1 MTIIIG
7 CICLLVWFAS
17 IPKFNHPIFGSTI
30 KGALY
35 YAKVS
40 VALGVAAIP
49 EGLPAVISLC
59 LALGT
64 SRMAKKNVIVRKLSS
79 VETLGCTSVICTD
92 KTGTLTTNKMTVKS
106 LITCSSIDND
116 DYDYDRSSSYSDV
129 NANNSDDIGNYN
141 KNSNSN
147 SRRIPNSNLLCQERF
162 VDGVSYNP
170 IGEIS
175 NFTPDMMNLSTMKIL
190 ASICSL
196 CNNNAHIE
204 YKDNQ
209 FQRVGEPTEVALKV
223 LVEKLGVVNIPRSDD
238 LSIMAHQYNDI
249 WNNKF
254 KVLSI
259 LEFNRDRKSM
269 SVLVKCLSDQLCDDD
284 DKGNKGNSKNNIDRD
299 LLPTNYLFV
308 KGASEMIIQRCNRIQ
323 LENGKI
329 IKLTDELKEFWLMKA
344 KELAMRPL
352 RCLGLAYKY
361 HDDLGSKLN
370 NINTVDEANQCDLL
384 QDNNNNY
391 LNIENDMILI
401 GICGIKDPARPEV
414 ANAILKCAIAGIRV
428 MMITGDS
435 KETAI
440 AIAKDVNIFDDNN
453 DVALSNSFTSKEFFE
468 HDYQTQL
475 DLLRTG
481 NKVFCRAEPKD
492 KQKLITMLDEL
503 NEIIAMTGDGVN
515 DAPALQQANIGIAM
529 GITGTEVAKSA
540 SDMILADDNF
550 ATIVNAVE
558 EGRNIYTNM
567 QTFISFLISCNIGEV
582 ITIFIAT
589 ILGIPEPL
597 TPLHLLWV
605 NLITDGPPAT
615 ALGYNPSDP
624 TCMNKKPRSK
634 NESILSKWLLIRYV
648 ITGCYVG
655 FATVA
660 IFTWWYMNKGVTF
673 TQLMNWSQCNEW
685 ENFAHSAEAPFWP
698 KQPCDIFTGKLKSHP
713 QSLSLSVLVMIEM
726 LKALSAVSLE
736 SSLFTV
742 QPWQNPWLII
752 SVIIPLLLHA
762 LVLYTPS
769 LNIVF
774 GLSPLTTEE
783 WKVCMYCYSN
793 TSIYFIQC
801 DDIIIIDKIFDLHS
815 TFIMFCNIII
825 IMIILMFLKY
835 DS

>member
-1 MTIIIG
+1 
-7 CICLLVWFAS
+7 
-17 IPKFNHPIFGSTI
+17 
-30 KGALY
+30 
-35 YAKVS
+35 
-40 VALGVAAIP
+40 
-49 EGLPAVISLC
+49 
-59 LALGT
+59 
-64 SRMAKKNVIVRKLSS
+64 
-79 VETLGCTSVICTD
+79 
-92 KTGTLTTNKMTVKS
+92 
-106 LITCSSIDND
+106 
-116 DYDYDRSSSYSDV
+116 
-129 NANNSDDIGNYN
+129 
-141 KNSNSN
+141 
-147 SRRIPNSNLLCQERF
+147 
-162 VDGVSYNP
+162 
-170 IGEIS
+170 
-175 NFTPDMMNLSTMKIL
+175 
-190 ASICSL
+190 
-196 CNNNAHIE
+196 
-204 YKDNQ
+204 
-209 FQRVGEPTEVALKV
+209 
-223 LVEKLGVVNIPRSDD
+223 
-238 LSIMAHQYNDI
+238 
-249 WNNKF
+249 
-254 KVLSI
+254 
-259 LEFNRDRKSM
+259 
-269 SVLVKCLSDQLCDDD
+269 
-284 DKGNKGNSKNNIDRD
+284 
-299 LLPTNYLFV
+299 
-308 KGASEMIIQRCNRIQ
+308 
-323 LENGKI
+323 
-329 IKLTDELKEFWLMKA
+329 MKA

-352 RCLGLAYKY
+352 RCLALAYKY
-361 HDDLGSKLN
+361 HDDLGDKLN
-370 NINTVDEANQCDLL
+370 NINTIDEANQCDLL
-384 QDNNNNY
+384 QDTNNNY

-440 AIAKDVNIFDDNN
+440 AIAKDVNIFNDNDDNN
-453 DVALSNSFTSKEFFE
+453 NNFSINNSFTSKEFFE
-468 HDYQTQL
+468 YDYETQL

-481 NKVFCRAEPKD
+481 NKVFCRTEPKD
-492 KQKLITMLDEL
+492 KQKLITMLEEL

-589 ILGIPEPL
+589 ILGLPEPL

-605 NLITDGPPAT
+605 YLITDGPPAT

-634 NESILSKWLLIRYV
+634 NESILSKWLLIRYI

-655 FATVA
+655 FATIA
-660 IFTWWYMNKGVTF
+660 IFTWWYLSKGVTF

-726 LKALSAVSLE
+726 LKALSAVSLD

-774 GLSPLTTEE
+774 GLSPLTKEE
-783 WKVCMYCYSN
+783 WKVNCYVHTNIVVLICNS
-793 TSIYFIQC
+793 S
-801 DDIIIIDKIFDLHS
+801 DLI
-815 TFIMFCNIII
+815 T
-825 IMIILMFLKY
+825 LLL
-835 DS
+835 